1 MVFSEYL
8 LLEFFLIIVIKYF
21 IISSNILVL
30 LYTAGLYLI
39 AVGLYS
45 LLADADVYVGFLW
58 VIDLGVGLVF
68 FIFMLHFTPF
78 LHQKSRFNFKVRN
91 FVLYSA
97 FMLNLVFYFYF
108 FSANTDS
115 SLNSDLSKVW
125 FFNVFTLNYYDLFFV
140 NEVTELN
147 LLRETYFL
155 VCSFVFFVVNF
166 SLLYGLVT
174 AILLC
179 FLIHRVFNF
188 LNFSQMKYIRSILFL
203 NSSFFI
209 RLQDPLLQANTPAI
223 TKSWA
228 RA

>member
-1 MVFSEYL
+1 VVFSEHL
-8 LLEFFLIIVIKYF
+8 FLEFLLIVIIKYF
-21 IISSNILVL
+21 IISSNILIL

-39 AVGLYS
+39 VVGLYS
-45 LLADADVYVGFLW
+45 LLGDSDIYIGFLW

-78 LHQKSRFNFKVRN
+78 MHQKSKFNFKVRN
-91 FVLYSA
+91 FILYNV
-97 FMLNLVFYFYF
+97 FFLNLIFYFYF
-108 FSANTDS
+108 FSLNVDS
-115 SLNSDLSKVW
+115 RFNLDLSKMW
-125 FFNVFTLNYYDLFFV
+125 FFNVFTLNYYFIFFA

-155 VCSFVFFVVNF
+155 VCSFIFFIINF
-166 SLLYGLVT
+166 SLFYGLVT

-188 LNFSQMKYIRSILFL
+188 LNFSQMKYIKALLFL

-209 RLQDPLLQANTPAI
+209 RLQDPLLQSNTAAV
-223 TKSWA
+223 TKS
-228 RA
+228 